1 MTTLSTTAPSLT
13 LMLMLGMRHG
23 LDPDHLAA
31 IDGLTLRAGTL
42 RPGWAPWMGAMF
54 SLGHGIVVLTI
65 VAAAALASER
75 YQPPAALFDWLE
87 WIPPAL
93 LLLLAAL
100 NARAL
105 LAPSSYALA
114 SVRSSFL
121 PSWLGS
127 RTGPWAGILLGM
139 LFAAVFDTA
148 IQAAAWGY
156 AATALGGIGPALTIA
171 LMFALGMA
179 CTDLCD
185 GWVTAR
191 VMRTGHQD
199 LILAFR
205 RRLGWPIVV
214 MCAGIGTYMVV
225 HKLRPTLVISETWY
239 SLLGGIMLAAV
250 AGMYAYTLYGL
261 SRRELKSRK

>member
-1 MTTLSTTAPSLT
+1 
-13 LMLMLGMRHG
+13 MLGMRHG

-42 RPGWAPWMGAMF
+42 RPRWAPWMGAMF
-54 SLGHGIVVLTI
+54 SLGHGIVVLAI
-65 VAAAALASER
+65 VAAAALASEH
-75 YQPPAALFDWLE
+75 YQPPAALFNWLE

-105 LAPSSYALA
+105 LAPTAPSAYALA
-114 SVRSSFL
+114 GVRSSL
-121 PSWLGS
+121 VPKWLGQS
-127 RTGPWAGILLGM
+127 TGPWSGILLGM

-171 LMFALGMA
+171 FMFALGMG

-199 LILAFR
+199 LIRAFR
-205 RRLGWPIVV
+205 RRLGWPIVI
-214 MCAGIGTYMVV
+214 MCAGIGCYMIA
-225 HKLRPTLVISETWY
+225 HKLDHSLEIDETWY
-239 SLLGGIMLAAV
+239 SWLGGAMLAAV
-250 AGMYAYTLYGL
+250 AAMYAYTLYGL
-261 SRRELKSRK
+261 SRREMAGTQARNGM

>member
-1 MTTLSTTAPSLT
+1 
-13 LMLMLGMRHG
+13 
-23 LDPDHLAA
+23 
-31 IDGLTLRAGTL
+31 
-42 RPGWAPWMGAMF
+42 MGAMF
-54 SLGHGIVVLTI
+54 SLGHGIVVLAI
-65 VAAAALASER
+65 VAAAALASEH
-75 YQPPAALFDWLE
+75 YQPPAALFNWLE

-105 LAPSSYALA
+105 LAPTAPSAYALA
-114 SVRSSFL
+114 GVRSSL
-121 PSWLGS
+121 VPKWLGQS
-127 RTGPWAGILLGM
+127 TGPWSGILLGM

-171 LMFALGMA
+171 FMFALGMG

-199 LILAFR
+199 LIRAFR
-205 RRLGWPIVV
+205 RRLGWPIVI
-214 MCAGIGTYMVV
+214 MCAGIGCYMIA
-225 HKLRPTLVISETWY
+225 HKLDHSLEIDETWY
-239 SLLGGIMLAAV
+239 SWLGGAMLAAV
-250 AGMYAYTLYGL
+250 AAMYAYTLYGL
-261 SRRELKSRK
+261 SRREMAGTQARNGM